1 MRFTPYT
8 LALSDLV
15 AVSGTL
21 LLAAFTLWFFAKAWC
36 AYFDV
41 PRDHLEEPGSDP
53 TFEETGVC
61 CQLAK
66 LPPGSIL
73 VEVDT
78 AGVLTPPAQ
87 VFVHEY
93 RWTGS
98 RIEFVRMV
106 PLHEF
111 DFVIPAEVKAPPSS
125 GQGVV
130 IEHEDARAARERF
143 TATAQR
149 LGLTAGEG
157 TRAPL

>member
-1 MRFTPYT
+1 MKFTPYT

-21 LLAAFTLWFFAKAWC
+21 LLVALTLWFFAKAWC
-36 AYFDV
+36 AFFDV
-41 PRDHLEEPGSDP
+41 PSDHLEDTAADP
-53 TFEETGVC
+53 TFEETGAC

-111 DFVIPAEVKAPPSS
+111 DFSLSATARAID
-125 GQGVV
+125 
-130 IEHEDARAARERF
+130 HEDARTARERF

-149 LGLTAGEG
+149 LGRTAGEG

>member
-1 MRFTPYT
+1 MKFTPYT
-8 LALSDLV
+8 FALSDLV
-15 AVSGTL
+15 TVSGTL
-21 LLAAFTLWFFAKAWC
+21 LLVALTLWFFAKAWC
-36 AYFDV
+36 AWFDA
-41 PRDHLEEPGSDP
+41 PASDHLEDTAADP

-111 DFVIPAEVKAPPSS
+111 SFSIPAEVKLAPT
-125 GQGVV
+125 
-130 IEHEDARAARERF
+130 EHEDARRARERF
-143 TATAQR
+143 NATAQR
-149 LGLTAGEG
+149 LNLISNGNPIG
-157 TRAPL
+157 RAVSEF

>member
-15 AVSGTL
+15 TVSATL
-21 LLAAFTLWFFAKAWC
+21 LLVALTLWFFAKAWC
-36 AYFDV
+36 AWFDA
-41 PRDHLEEPGSDP
+41 PASDHLEDTAADP

-87 VFVHEY
+87 VFVQEY

-111 DFVIPAEVKAPPSS
+111 SFTVPAVSQVNPVA
-125 GQGVV
+125 
-130 IEHEDARAARERF
+130 EHEDARAARERF

-149 LGLTAGEG
+149 LGLTSHV
-157 TRAPL
+157 

>member
-1 MRFTPYT
+1 MKFTPYT

-15 AVSGTL
+15 VVSGFL
-21 LLAAFTLWFFAKAWC
+21 LLVAFGLFCFAKAWC
-36 AYFDV
+36 AWFDA
-41 PRDHLEEPGSDP
+41 PASDHLEDTASDP

-66 LPPGSIL
+66 LPAGSIL

-111 DFVIPAEVKAPPSS
+111 SFTVPAVSQVNPVA
-125 GQGVV
+125 
-130 IEHEDARAARERF
+130 EHEDAQTARARFFATAARLNLERGSLES
-143 TATAQR
+143 TDPAS
-149 LGLTAGEG
+149 L
-157 TRAPL
+157 